1 MRYARWAPRTSRA
14 ARAASYVSC
23 VAPIA
28 RRSCKHMS
36 AQNLRVEPMLAAT
49 CACSPHTA
57 LHFCCLS
64 RPRTGRMLFSPCA
77 QRIAYYAIHAERG
90 GRCPCSALQPSGRLR
105 APRIPGN
112 CSRPHRGGAVAL
124 VSVPLASTRAIGLCA
139 RSSTNIAAHV
149 TIWPD
154 SIHLSCIWQARWLTT
169 RRRSRPTSRSS
180 TRPALRGPVTVQ
192 LLRARP

>member
-1 MRYARWAPRTSRA
+1 MPICFKGVAETAERSSFSARRPVRYARWAPRTSRA

-28 RRSCKHMS
+28 RRSCKHTS
-36 AQNLRVEPMLAAT
+36 AQNSRVEPMLAAT

-57 LHFCCLS
+57 LHSCCLS

-124 VSVPLASTRAIGLCA
+124 VSVPLASTWAIGLCA
-139 RSSTNIAAHV
+139 RS
-149 TIWPD
+149 
-154 SIHLSCIWQARWLTT
+154 T
-169 RRRSRPTSRSS
+169 RAPLHKHSRSCHNL
-180 TRPALRGPVTVQ
+180 A
-192 LLRARP
+192 

>member
-1 MRYARWAPRTSRA
+1 MPICFKGVAETAERSSFSARRPVRYARWAPRTSRA

-64 RPRTGRMLFSPCA
+64 RPRTPAACYSPRARSASPTTPSMQNAAVVVLALLFSPADAFVLPASRAIAPVHIAGVPWRSSPCRSPVPGPLACA
-77 QRIAYYAIHAERG
+77 
-90 GRCPCSALQPSGRLR
+90 R
-105 APRIPGN
+105 APPQ
-112 CSRPHRGGAVAL
+112 
-124 VSVPLASTRAIGLCA
+124 T
-139 RSSTNIAAHV
+139 
-149 TIWPD
+149 
-154 SIHLSCIWQARWLTT
+154 
-169 RRRSRPTSRSS
+169 
-180 TRPALRGPVTVQ
+180 
-192 LLRARP
+192 